1 MQIKAVL
8 ENAQHPEYGQA
19 TVPLPIPK
27 EEYDHV
33 IELLAPLE
41 IGSPV
46 ERDCKVEELI
56 GAYPVFCCLEGQQVN
71 VDELDYLMKLADSF
85 FGGEDAQYR
94 DTTGF
99 RHETLTDDP
108 QVRKAVDDI
117 LMDFAGEENPKRT
130 CSYGLTEA
138 GRQAMRD
145 VADPGLPHTY
155 AWFVMTDCGAPE
167 EQIRRDLTLE
177 EAIQTYLENDRPEK
191 RIGVTK
197 DGVATVDLVRSLDGE
212 QQFFGD
218 YQRLDSF
225 KSDPEI
231 AAAVETI
238 QRELEQ
244 NTPQQGLVMG
254 GPL

>member
-85 FGGEDAQYR
+85 FGGEDAQYQ
-94 DTTGF
+94 GMAYK
-99 RHETLTDDP
+99 L
-108 QVRKAVDDI
+108 
-117 LMDFAGEENPKRT
+117 
-130 CSYGLTEA
+130 GLTNITDLINLHFCF
-138 GRQAMRD
+138 RQAT
-145 VADPGLPHTY
+145 VI
-155 AWFVMTDCGAPE
+155 TDFS
-167 EQIRRDLTLE
+167 DL
-177 EAIQTYLENDRPEK
+177 EAIGKEHYMNLHGGSALVSGYHRLPPRDPDR
-191 RIGVTK
+191 
-197 DGVATVDLVRSLDGE
+197 RSPG
-212 QQFFGD
+212 
-218 YQRLDSF
+218 
-225 KSDPEI
+225 
-231 AAAVETI
+231 A
-238 QRELEQ
+238 
-244 NTPQQGLVMG
+244 QGG
-254 GPL
+254 G